1 MLTIDNA
8 CNTSKMKLQ
17 SGTLLHDLLML
28 RHGQITKPSDL
39 FSPPTRSLQLAN
51 LSRSPVRGSAGRR
64 RQYGVCRGP
73 ESDWLRRPF
82 QGRALPMSYL
92 GTGTIYDST
101 EKRRR

>member
-39 FSPPTRSLQLAN
+39 FSPPTRFLQSAN
-51 LSRSPVRGSAGRR
+51 LSRSPVRGSMKSLHTFTSCETAKTFSSNLFTVG
-64 RQYGVCRGP
+64 
-73 ESDWLRRPF
+73 
-82 QGRALPMSYL
+82 
-92 GTGTIYDST
+92 
-101 EKRRR
+101 

>member
-39 FSPPTRSLQLAN
+39 FSPRRGLYNRRTFRSHL
-51 LSRSPVRGSAGRR
+51 
-64 RQYGVCRGP
+64 
-73 ESDWLRRPF
+73 
-82 QGRALPMSYL
+82 
-92 GTGTIYDST
+92 
-101 EKRRR
+101 

>member
-51 LSRSPVRGSAGRR
+51 LSRSPVRGSTGRR
-64 RQYGVCRGP
+64 RQYGVCRGR
-73 ESDWLRRPF
+73 ESLSI
-82 QGRALPMSYL
+82 AL
-92 GTGTIYDST
+92 TGI
-101 EKRRR
+101 